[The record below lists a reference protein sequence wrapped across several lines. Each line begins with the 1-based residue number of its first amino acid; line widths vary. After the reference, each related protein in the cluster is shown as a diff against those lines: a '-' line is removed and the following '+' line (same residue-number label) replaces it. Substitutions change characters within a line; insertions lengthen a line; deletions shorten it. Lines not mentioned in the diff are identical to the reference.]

1 MVNNYDRGKIY
12 KIVCNLTGN
21 IYVGSTTEPSL
32 ARRLAG
38 HKSSY
43 NSYLKG
49 KKNYISSIEILKNGN
64 YFIELICNASCNSRD
79 ELSAIEGNYIRELNC
94 INKNIAGR
102 SKKEYNKKYR
112 EEHAAESKKYRI
124 DNEDKLKEQKKEYYK
139 INCNK
144 IKEKTKKYKEDN
156 ADKIKKYKEINAEKI
171 KEQQKIY
178 YNDNLDKLKEQNKIY
193 YQQNAEEIKEQK
205 KIYYQQNA
213 DKLKQ
218 KINCACGGRHSYE
231 KRARHCKSK
240 KHQKYLNL

>member
-1 MVNNYDRGKIY
+1 MNEKNNY
-12 KIVCNLTGN
+12 VT
-21 IYVGSTTEPSL
+21 SF
-32 ARRLAG
+32 
-38 HKSSY
+38 
-43 NSYLKG
+43 
-49 KKNYISSIEILKNGN
+49 EILKNGN

-79 ELSAIEGNYIRELNC
+79 ELSAIEGTYIRELKC

-102 SKKEYNKKYR
+102 SKKKYNKKYR
-112 EEHAAESKKYRI
+112 EE
-124 DNEDKLKEQKKEYYK
+124 NEDNIKNKNKEYYK

-144 IKEKTKKYKEDN
+144 IKEKTKKYQEDN

-218 KINCACGGRHSYE
+218 KINCNCGGKFTYE
-231 KRARHCKSK
+231 NKSVHFK
-240 KHQKYLNL
+240 TNKHKKYLSI